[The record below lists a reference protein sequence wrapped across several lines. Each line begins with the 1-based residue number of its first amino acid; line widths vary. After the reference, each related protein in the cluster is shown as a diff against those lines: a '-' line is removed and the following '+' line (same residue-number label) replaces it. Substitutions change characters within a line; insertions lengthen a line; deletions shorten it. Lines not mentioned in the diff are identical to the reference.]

1 MESSLTFLSYFLHFT
16 LNLRQIVAILPSR
29 YTQNPTTFLL
39 ALTPPGCK
47 SPSPL
52 TYCVAIASQLFFLLL
67 LVPPRSVIST
77 AFRVSISNVSQT
89 KIPFLLR
96 MANASLCHS
105 VETTVL
111 KNGPQS
117 LMPTAS
123 LPNLSDHV
131 SYYSS
136 H

>member
-47 SPSPL
+47 SPSSHL
-52 TYCVAIASQLFFLLL
+52 LYCSSLPVILPDPACTSQVCYQHSIQSEHLKCKPDQ
-67 LVPPRSVIST
+67 VPS
-77 AFRVSISNVSQT
+77 
-89 KIPFLLR
+89 LLR

-111 KNGPQS
+111 KNGTQS
-117 LMPTAS
+117 LMPTAP
-123 LPNLSDHV
+123 LPNHSDHG